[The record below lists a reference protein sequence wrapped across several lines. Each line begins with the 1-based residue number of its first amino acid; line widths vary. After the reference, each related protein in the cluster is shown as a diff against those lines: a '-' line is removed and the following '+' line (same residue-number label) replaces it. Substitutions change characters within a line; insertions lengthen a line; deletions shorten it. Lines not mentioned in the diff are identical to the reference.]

1 MKTCLLVK
9 TKIGKQNDVA
19 GELSKIRGVKL
30 AFPVYG
36 RADVAVNVEVKD
48 TLELRDLIL
57 SLLKINGYAGCESLI
72 EMEV

>member
-9 TKIGKQNDVA
+9 TKIGKQKNVSDQV
-19 GELSKIRGVKL
+19 SKIKGVKI

-36 RADVAVNVEVKD
+36 RADVAVNVDVKD
-48 TLELRDLIL
+48 TLELRDLIF
-57 SLLKINGYAGCESLI
+57 SLLKIDGYASCESLI